1 MCVLQS
7 QYSITE
13 HFNKPNNAAR
23 PYEHLSGTGFKE
35 SSADNDI
42 PGVAVSRE
50 KK

>member
-7 QYSITE
+7 QYSTTE
-13 HFNKPNNAAR
+13 HVNNAACR
-23 PYEHLSGTGFKE
+23 YEYLSGIGFKE

-50 KK
+50 KTN